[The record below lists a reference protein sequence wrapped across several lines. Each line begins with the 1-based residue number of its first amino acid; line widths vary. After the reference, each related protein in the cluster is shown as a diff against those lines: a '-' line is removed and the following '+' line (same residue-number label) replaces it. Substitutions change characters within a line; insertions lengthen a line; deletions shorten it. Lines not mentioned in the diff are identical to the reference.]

1 MDSCTGGIDNHAFCV
16 IVTQLKRIRIM
27 PRKKK
32 HTYIVNYKS
41 PEFYKSQR
49 FEEALSL
56 EVVEINGKT
65 VSHNAENVHLESFP
79 NPSAFK
85 MLESHEVLKS
95 VMGARLASTIVEYL
109 DKETYEIV
117 AVLFPMEMMYNSEV
131 PNFMDRLNHVTKKDL
146 RYQIKRREMFL
157 RQLEEKQHKK

>member
-1 MDSCTGGIDNHAFCV
+1 
-16 IVTQLKRIRIM
+16 M

-32 HTYIVNYKS
+32 YTYVVNYKS

-49 FEEALSL
+49 FDDELSL
-56 EVVEINGKT
+56 EVVEINGKAIP
-65 VSHNAENVHLESFP
+65 HNAGKIHLESFP

-85 MLESHEVLKS
+85 MLESHEMLKS
-95 VMGARLASTIVEYL
+95 VMGTRLASTIVEYL

-117 AVLFPMEMMYNSEV
+117 AILFPTEVMYSSEH
-131 PNFMDRLNHVTKKDL
+131 PNFMDRLNHATKRDL
-146 RYQIKRREMFL
+146 RYQIKRREIFL